1 MRLLAPY
8 KLPAMEAR
16 LARRSSR
23 NWCALWLYARFM
35 HVNYSRFRHWPGR
48 FV

>member
-1 MRLLAPY
+1 MRLLAPH

-16 LARRSSR
+16 LARRSRSWR
-23 NWCALWLYARFM
+23 GLWLYAKFM

-48 FV
+48 VF